1 MKRSTSPPSRLVQ
14 IWLEVCRH
22 AICRQVEGGILAHS
36 LRAPEDCSRLAILL
50 EKDKQDQFESE
61 ARRVL
66 GQDFVLRGV
75 HLDLESPLEENEQM
89 LSLRQILIDLQQALL
104 EPESLASTEDAEL
117 LSFLLREAKFKS
129 PLVPLRRVAYHVVPH
144 NGRWKL
150 TRRGSDEETIFE
162 RKEDAVQEGARI
174 ARTHAESQLL
184 IHLANGRFEEERTYG
199 KDPRRTPG

>member
-1 MKRSTSPPSRLVQ
+1 MKARPSPASRLIQ
-14 IWLEVCRH
+14 TWLEVCRH

-36 LRAPEDCSRLAILL
+36 LRAPENCSHLAVLL
-50 EKDKQDQFESE
+50 EKDKQGQLESE
-61 ARRVL
+61 ARRLL

-89 LSLRQILIDLQQALL
+89 LSLRQILIELQQTLL
-104 EPESLASTEDAEL
+104 EPENRPFTQDAEL

-129 PLVPLRRVAYHVVPH
+129 PLVPLRRVVYHVAPH
-144 NGRWKL
+144 DGRWKL
-150 TRRGSDEETIFE
+150 TRRGSDEATIFE

-174 ARTHAESQLL
+174 ARTHPESQLL

-199 KDPRRTPG
+199 SDHRRTPG